1 MEIGVATDIGAGQR
15 ANDDAWCVEQLHPN
29 VTLLAIADGFGRAD
43 GVQAS
48 AIVVDGVREVI
59 RRELLRAT
67 FPQRSLTPTNIR
79 ELLTEAFAEANDRLL
94 HGGGSTDDHVA
105 AASTCTAVLLV
116 DDKAF
121 VAHVGDSRAFLM
133 RRNELVQLTPDES
146 IVPEFVR
153 SGGGKQRLARPQRIT
168 RPLLTRVLGV
178 EEAAAAPPRVAHY
191 TLHARDA
198 VALCTD
204 GAYRGVA
211 LSDLQAALSAR
222 ESVHECAARVVA
234 LARGAGGADNA
245 TVILAREATV
255 HGSPSDA
262 APHHRGTPRPLLIVS
277 TALAVFVVAT
287 TGLIGWW
294 VGDNHLYLGADTG
307 GRVALY
313 AGAPAS
319 VFGVP
324 LHVTRKTYP
333 VLEESLPADVQAK
346 LNEGLPISKAA
357 DADAFVL
364 LKGHTQK

>member
-1 MEIGVATDIGAGQR
+1 MEVGVATDIGAGQR
-15 ANDDAWCVEQLHPN
+15 SNDDAWCVEQLHPN

-43 GVQAS
+43 GVQAA

-67 FPQRSLTPTNIR
+67 FPQRSLTPSNIR
-79 ELLTEAFAEANDRLL
+79 ELLTHAFAEANDRLL
-94 HGGGSTDDHVA
+94 SGGGSTDDHVA

-121 VAHVGDSRAFLM
+121 IAHVGDSRAFLL

-153 SGGGKQRLARPQRIT
+153 SGGGKQKLARQTHVR

-178 EEAAAAPPRVAHY
+178 EAATQAPPRVSHY

-211 LSDLQAALSAR
+211 LSDLQGAFGAK
-222 ESVHECAARVVA
+222 ESVNECAARVVT
-234 LARGAGGADNA
+234 LARNSGGADNA
-245 TVILAREATV
+245 TVILVRDATI
-255 HGSPSDA
+255 HGSPTQA
-262 APHHRGTPRPLLIVS
+262 APRRSTTPRALVVAS
-277 TALAVFVVAT
+277 TALAVFIVAT
-287 TGLIGWW
+287 AGFVNWW
-294 VGDNHLYLGADTG
+294 IGDNHLYLSTDSG
-307 GRVALY
+307 GKVTLY
-313 AGAPAS
+313 AGAPATF
-319 VFGVP
+319 FGVP

-333 VLEESLPADVQAK
+333 VATGDLPADLQVR
-346 LNEGLPISKAA
+346 LREGLLVSKPA
-357 DADAFVL
+357 DADAFVVL
-364 LKGHTQK
+364 WRRP